1 LSCSATSLVHLC
13 DEHSELDFQ
22 QHQHDISSRIAELS
36 KQIMS
41 KSNCSIDETVFDVEF
56 DTEAQATELW
66 SMVEKTN
73 RVLLEQVNAAEQSE
87 AKSKI
92 EDEFKDW
99 YLAQH
104 TELLGTA
111 LDAVRQDPLF
121 NGTENDIAKLIKIIE
136 IGETLFDDD
145 FMRIAVE

>member
-1 LSCSATSLVHLC
+1 
-13 DEHSELDFQ
+13 
-22 QHQHDISSRIAELS
+22 
-36 KQIMS
+36 M
-41 KSNCSIDETVFDVEF
+41 
-56 DTEAQATELW
+56 
-66 SMVEKTN
+66 
-73 RVLLEQVNAAEQSE
+73 LLN
-87 AKSKI
+87 
-92 EDEFKDW
+92 
-99 YLAQH
+99 AQH